1 VVGIVG
7 DVRHQSLEAGSGNE
21 MYLPFTQVNE
31 GTPVFTMI
39 VRSSLPLAALVPGV
53 QRVLRDADPQM
64 PTGDFQTVSSIVDH
78 AVSPRR
84 FVLSLLGGFAATA
97 LLLAALGIYALL
109 AYSVSQRIP
118 EIGIR
123 MALGESAARV
133 RWRILS
139 RTMVLAIAGISMGAV
154 LSVVLS
160 RLIQSMLFGVQP
172 ADPIT
177 FAAMAA
183 VLLVVAAAASFL
195 PARRASATDPVVALR
210 T

>member
-1 VVGIVG
+1 
-7 DVRHQSLEAGSGNE
+7 
-21 MYLPFTQVNE
+21 
-31 GTPVFTMI
+31 
-39 VRSSLPLAALVPGV
+39 
-53 QRVLRDADPQM
+53 
-64 PTGDFQTVSSIVDH
+64 
-78 AVSPRR
+78 
-84 FVLSLLGGFAATA
+84 
-97 LLLAALGIYALL
+97 
-109 AYSVSQRIP
+109 
-118 EIGIR
+118 
-123 MALGESAARV
+123 
-133 RWRILS
+133 
-139 RTMVLAIAGISMGAV
+139 MGAV